1 MPRYAKTRKELFSR
15 ISRRLETN
23 AALLERTGKPSLKQ
37 LKVFWIEANPNYS
50 PSPFPSSGW
59 EETERRF
66 YVLPDPDEAKHIW
79 LDATDERVWR
89 AYTFGPREDIE
100 AILKRKLLHRRG
112 LDRVWLAEAFME
124 RLRREHGYQDRGFR
138 FYFRDTLSTAKNP
151 SERPKFSAKF
161 WLGEEIPAKQGRF
174 LELAQEAFSK
184 SSLRMG
190 RESRDPSSRVSGL
203 LLEVYAEGCMTV
215 TTSDDPEE
223 VLGLANEVGQRYREE
238 LGEMETQRLRSPRP
252 IELNFG
258 MTINLE
264 RFQNLIES
272 GQGQTGL
279 WMQRYEVEDGMH
291 RYTGADLHTNELI
304 NLDVGP
310 DYAYLVTQRKGCM
323 NAAPRLMVVSAQ
335 RISGKT
341 GLYYEG
347 APLFA

>member
-1 MPRYAKTRKELFSR
+1 LFRSSMADEYSIAWTIR
-15 ISRRLETN
+15 CCLFQGPVGFKGDLSAQGLSFS
-23 AALLERTGKPSLKQ
+23 LLCRQ
-37 LKVFWIEANPNYS
+37 LC
-50 PSPFPSSGW
+50 
-59 EETERRF
+59 
-66 YVLPDPDEAKHIW
+66 
-79 LDATDERVWR
+79 
-89 AYTFGPREDIE
+89 
-100 AILKRKLLHRRG
+100 LHAVVG
-112 LDRVWLAEAFME
+112 
-124 RLRREHGYQDRGFR
+124 
-138 FYFRDTLSTAKNP
+138 
-151 SERPKFSAKF
+151 
-161 WLGEEIPAKQGRF
+161 
-174 LELAQEAFSK
+174 
-184 SSLRMG
+184 
-190 RESRDPSSRVSGL
+190 SSRVSGL